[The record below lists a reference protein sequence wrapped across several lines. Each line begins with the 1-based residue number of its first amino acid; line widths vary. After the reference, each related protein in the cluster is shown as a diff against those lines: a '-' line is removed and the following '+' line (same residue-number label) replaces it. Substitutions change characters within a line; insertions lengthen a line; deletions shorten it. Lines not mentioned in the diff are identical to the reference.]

1 MLNAFKFFVS
11 FFYWKNNSCHQK
23 VHINY
28 TYNTLLWLAYHW
40 HVLCSDKALLI
51 IRLVPRKFSI
61 FTFYSKTAITQ
72 KQLEDNRNDIFMFL

>member
-28 TYNTLLWLAYHW
+28 TYNTLLWLALDGF
-40 HVLCSDKALLI
+40 VVGIVGSA
-51 IRLVPRKFSI
+51 
-61 FTFYSKTAITQ
+61 
-72 KQLEDNRNDIFMFL
+72 